1 MLVTRLTLRRNQNS
15 RIPKINENDKKGA
28 NGNQVHPLTPRSPSV
43 TCVTHAHSQA
53 LPDAPLAS
61 LFPHSDIRLNTRQF
75 LIHMPIAG
83 AIESPG
89 VFVVRHTGVGLVP
102 YTDVFLEAARHSPVQ
117 GRDHRLVAHKGPEV
131 RPGLRRPSH
140 RGLPEEVGFAA
151 MEQALVVPESGD
163 ERVLRDPVRVER
175 LAEHVATAAAG
186 IAMVVMS
193 CGRRRRL
200 AVVAATESALAR
212 RHLEHV
218 CVGAAVQEAAL
229 VLEAHAARGQGG
241 LFFLQVHERVVGVL
255 APQLVPGLLLRLG
268 VGGALRVLRRSGRH
282 GRHRGGR
289 LIQLLQRVVLAD
301 VI

>member
-1 MLVTRLTLRRNQNS
+1 MVLVTRLTLRRNQNS

-43 TCVTHAHSQA
+43 TCVPHAHSQT

-131 RPGLRRPSH
+131 RPGLRCTSH

-151 MEQALVVPESGD
+151 VEQALVVPKSGD
-163 ERVLRDPVRVER
+163 ERVLRDPVGVE
-175 LAEHVATAAAG
+175 
-186 IAMVVMS
+186 
-193 CGRRRRL
+193 
-200 AVVAATESALAR
+200 
-212 RHLEHV
+212 
-218 CVGAAVQEAAL
+218 
-229 VLEAHAARGQGG
+229 
-241 LFFLQVHERVVGVL
+241 
-255 APQLVPGLLLRLG
+255 
-268 VGGALRVLRRSGRH
+268 
-282 GRHRGGR
+282 
-289 LIQLLQRVVLAD
+289 
-301 VI
+301 